1 MAKKAIRVAVVGV
14 GAIAQVSHIPALRR
28 LSGVELVGLV
38 DPDEEKAQRVAQ
50 RFGVPRVSD
59 VVEPLLEDE
68 AIDAV
73 VVCTPNHLHAP
84 ISIAALEAG
93 KHVLCE
99 RPMAKNGTEAER
111 MAQAARKEKRI
122 LMCAMNHRFRADS
135 ELLKR
140 FVENKE
146 LGPVFF
152 AKAGWL
158 RQTTDWRAE
167 AWRVTK
173 RESGGG
179 VFMDLGVQMLDLA
192 LWILGGPRVEAVSA
206 SAHRRGKT
214 EVEDS
219 LIALLRL
226 AGGAALTLEVSWGLL
241 MERDFAYCNFF
252 GESGAAL
259 WNPLRIHKAMH
270 GNLVNVTPAVDS
282 PRSVYKQSIE
292 SELAHFVECV
302 RKGVDP
308 IASGDEMVELMQV
321 GDAIY
326 RAAESGREVRLG

>member
-1 MAKKAIRVAVVGV
+1 MAKKTIRVAVIGV

-28 LSGVELVGLV
+28 LAGVEVAALV

-50 RFGVPRVSD
+50 RYGIPRVSD
-59 VVEPLLEDE
+59 NVEPLLEDE
-68 AIDAV
+68 ALDAI

-99 RPMAKNGTEAER
+99 RPMARNGTEAER
-111 MAQAARKEKRI
+111 MAQTARKEKRL
-122 LMCAMNHRFRADS
+122 LMCAMNQRFRADS
-135 ELLKR
+135 ELLRR
-140 FVENKE
+140 FVQNKE

-158 RQTTDWRAE
+158 RQAEGWRAD
-167 AWRVTK
+167 AWRTTK

-192 LWILGGPRVEAVSA
+192 LWILGGPKVEAISA
-206 SAHRRGKT
+206 SAHRRAKT
-214 EVEDS
+214 DVEDS

-226 AGGAALTLEVSWGLL
+226 STGATLTLEVSWGLL
-241 MERDFAYCNFF
+241 MERDFAYCNFY

-302 RKGVDP
+302 RKDATP
-308 IASGDEMVELMQV
+308 IASGDEMVELMRV

-326 RAAESGREVRLG
+326 KAAESGREVRLG

>member
-1 MAKKAIRVAVVGV
+1 MAKKTIRVAVVGV
-14 GAIAQVSHIPALRR
+14 GAIAQVSHIPTLRR
-28 LSGVELVGLV
+28 LSGVEVVALV
-38 DPDEEKAQRVAQ
+38 DPDEEKAGRVAQ
-50 RFGVPRVSD
+50 RFGIPRVTGQ
-59 VVEPLLEDE
+59 VEPILEQDDL
-68 AIDAV
+68 DAV

-84 ISIAALEAG
+84 IAIAALEAG

-99 RPMAKNGTEAER
+99 RPMARNGAEAEK
-111 MAQAARKEKRI
+111 MALAARKEKRL

-135 ELLKR
+135 ELVKR
-140 FVENKE
+140 FVDSKE
-146 LGPVFF
+146 LGPIFF

-167 AWRVTK
+167 AWRTLK

-192 LWILGGPRVEAVSA
+192 LWILGGPKVESVSA

-219 LIALLRL
+219 LIAFLRL
-226 AGGAALTLEVSWGLL
+226 VGGATLTLEVSWGLL
-241 MERDFAYCNFF
+241 MERDFAYCNLF
-252 GESGAAL
+252 GENGAAL

-270 GNLVNVTPAVDS
+270 GNLVNVTPTVDS
-282 PRSVYKQSIE
+282 PRNVYKQAIE

-302 RKGVDP
+302 RKGTAP
-308 IASGDEMVELMQV
+308 IANGDEMVELMRI

-326 RAAESGREVRLG
+326 RAAENGREVRLG